1 MIKGK
6 IAFYLLATAIVLT
19 IHSCKNNSIANTKFV
34 TVENGRLMRNGKPYR
49 YIGTNLWYAPI
60 LASEG
65 TGGDRQRLSKELDA
79 LKSMGCLNVR
89 VLAGADGKHG
99 VKWKMEPTL
108 QPQAGVY
115 NDTLLTGLDWM
126 LKELSERDM
135 TAVIYLNNS
144 WDWSGGYGFYLQEAG
159 HGKTEPMNQIGY
171 PAYTERMTYFC
182 KDTLAQRLFANH
194 VKKIV
199 GRTNSYTLQPY
210 TEDPTIM
217 AWQIGNEPRAFSHK
231 MKQPFAKWLR
241 ETSTLIKSIDS
252 NHLVSIGSEGT
263 WGCEN
268 DPELCEQI
276 SSDPNIDYLTIHV
289 WPYVWGWTTKGTLKE
304 DLQSV
309 KQNTYNYIQEN
320 ISIANKLHKPVVIE
334 EFGFPRDQGEFSRE
348 SSTQT
353 RDEYYSYIFSLMD
366 TIPTINAVNF
376 WGWGGNAKPR
386 HLWWQSGDPYVSDP
400 PQEEQGLF
408 CVFDT
413 DSTTI
418 NLIKKYNFIY
428 QEK

>member
-182 KDTLAQRLFANH
+182 KDTLAQR
-194 VKKIV
+194 
-199 GRTNSYTLQPY
+199 
-210 TEDPTIM
+210 
-217 AWQIGNEPRAFSHK
+217 
-231 MKQPFAKWLR
+231 
-241 ETSTLIKSIDS
+241 
-252 NHLVSIGSEGT
+252 
-263 WGCEN
+263 
-268 DPELCEQI
+268 
-276 SSDPNIDYLTIHV
+276 
-289 WPYVWGWTTKGTLKE
+289 
-304 DLQSV
+304 
-309 KQNTYNYIQEN
+309 
-320 ISIANKLHKPVVIE
+320 
-334 EFGFPRDQGEFSRE
+334 
-348 SSTQT
+348 
-353 RDEYYSYIFSLMD
+353 
-366 TIPTINAVNF
+366 
-376 WGWGGNAKPR
+376 
-386 HLWWQSGDPYVSDP
+386 
-400 PQEEQGLF
+400 
-408 CVFDT
+408 
-413 DSTTI
+413 
-418 NLIKKYNFIY
+418 
-428 QEK
+428 